1 MKHRISQVDGVDD
14 LPDVT
19 EAVTQAVKLETK
31 ETQTDV
37 FLKVDGWAEGS
48 DEESFLD
55 LLYDNPPPT
64 VYHQDWGVGIY
75 HSTQKYEDSAK
86 KRK

>member
-1 MKHRISQVDGVDD
+1 MQLQQCNWDGIESTCSHEAQDFQVDGVDD

-37 FLKVDGWAEGS
+37 FLKVDGWAEGC

-64 VYHQDWGVGIY
+64 VYHP
-75 HSTQKYEDSAK
+75 E
-86 KRK
+86 